1 MKKER
6 TAWLAPTLKVGVSAA
21 ILYWL
26 IGTGRL
32 NLQDASALFRSP
44 WFPAAFALIGLSLFL
59 NSERWRLLITSQNLT
74 ARPWETFRLSM
85 IGVFFN
91 YAMPGGVGGDV
102 IKAYYFSRN
111 QQHARATAV
120 VSVAMDRVLGLYA
133 MIVMAVA
140 VMISDL
146 SRVLENSTLRALLVL
161 LFAIWLVASLI
172 LASLFSRRVQRSGQ
186 IHALLGWLPFS
197 HRFIQL
203 YDSAHRFGLQ
213 RSKIFSVLGLSLASQ
228 TLSIVF
234 LFLAG
239 KVAGYEEVPLEIYF
253 LVAPVG
259 YMATAIPIS
268 PAGIGV
274 GQAAFLFLFNL
285 YLGHDSPM
293 GPAVITAQQA
303 ITGLFGLW
311 GAWFYIRSR
320 PQKAANAILSP
331 KEPP

>member
-1 MKKER
+1 MKQEYR
-6 TAWLAPTLKVGVSAA
+6 AWLGPALKVAVSAA

-32 NLQDASALFRSP
+32 SLQDASALFRSP
-44 WFPAAFALIGLSLFL
+44 WLPVGLVLVGTGLFL
-59 NSERWRLLITSQNLT
+59 NSERWRLLITSQNL
-74 ARPWETFRLSM
+74 AASRWETFRLSL

-111 QQHARATAV
+111 HPHSRATAV
-120 VSVAMDRVLGLYA
+120 ISVAMDRVLGLYA
-133 MIVMAVA
+133 MILMAVA
-140 VMISDL
+140 VMLSDL
-146 SRVLENSTLRALLVL
+146 NRVLAHPTLKALLIL
-161 LFAIWLVASLI
+161 LVALWF
-172 LASLFSRRVQRSGQ
+172 LASAGLTFVFSRR
-186 IHALLGWLPFS
+186 IHRRGHIQKLLGWLPFS
-197 HRFIQL
+197 NRLNQL
-203 YDSAHRFGLQ
+203 YTAAHRFGLN
-213 RSKIFSVLGLSLASQ
+213 RGRIFAVLGISLLSQ
-228 TLSIVF
+228 TITI
-234 LFLAG
+234 LFLWIAG
-239 KVAGYEEVPLEIYF
+239 SAAGYEEVPLAIYF
-253 LVAPVG
+253 LAAPVG

-320 PQKAANAILSP
+320 PQGVAALEP
-331 KEPP
+331 KESL

>member
-1 MKKER
+1 MKQEHR
-6 TAWLAPTLKVGVSAA
+6 AWLGPILKIAVSAA

-32 NLQDASALFRSP
+32 SLQDASALFRSP
-44 WFPAAFALIGLSLFL
+44 WLPVGLLLIGTGLFL
-59 NSERWRLLITSQNLT
+59 NSERWRLLITSQSLP
-74 ARPWETFRLSM
+74 AGRWETFRLSL

-102 IKAYYFSRN
+102 VKAYYFSRN
-111 QQHARATAV
+111 HPHSRATAV
-120 VSVAMDRVLGLYA
+120 ISVAMDRVLGLYA
-133 MIVMAVA
+133 MILMAVA
-140 VMISDL
+140 VMLSDL
-146 SRVLENSTLRALLVL
+146 GRVLVHPTLKALLIL
-161 LFAIWLVASLI
+161 LIALWFAASLG
-172 LASLFSRRVQRSGQ
+172 LTFVFSRRIHRRGHVQK
-186 IHALLGWLPFS
+186 LLGWLPFS
-197 HRFIQL
+197 NRLVQL
-203 YDSAHRFGLQ
+203 YTAAHRFGLN
-213 RSKIFSVLGLSLASQ
+213 RARIFAVLGMSLLAQSV
-228 TLSIVF
+228 SI
-234 LFLAG
+234 LFLWIAG
-239 KVAGYEEVPLEIYF
+239 SAAGYEEVPLAIYF
-253 LVAPVG
+253 LAAPVG

-320 PQKAANAILSP
+320 PQGAVALSP
-331 KEPP
+331 KESL